1 MRLFHSFAFMTKIY
15 TPLVRAVVDVITEIF
30 GEGRKADKAI
40 QYYLKQNKK
49 FGSRD
54 RGFIAENS
62 YNIVRWWRLL
72 HEVQG
77 SHMSNLQPK
86 TIEGLLGI
94 ALKRA
99 GVIGADV
106 DKLSPM
112 SMDEITTKLDEV
124 IKERAVRAS
133 IPDWLDAYGLQQ
145 LGDRW
150 SNEIDALNLEAK
162 VGLRTNTLAVT
173 TGELI
178 QVLNQQN
185 SPAYEVPNVP
195 NALYLQERQNIHATP
210 AFKEGL
216 FEVQDPGSQLIA
228 PFLEVTPGMRV
239 VDACA
244 GAGGKALHIATLM
257 QNKGQIIAMDTADWK
272 LLELKKR
279 ARRKG
284 IHNIETRVIDNQKVI
299 KRLHQKADRVLLDV
313 PCSGSGVLRRN
324 PDAKWKLS
332 LSFIE
337 EIRAIQQ
344 KILIDYSEMVKPGGK
359 MVYATC
365 SIFPDENRKQVDQFL
380 AQQGAYEIEAEQM
393 IWPSETGFD
402 GFYMCRMVKAL

>member
-1 MRLFHSFAFMTKIY
+1 MTKIY
-15 TPLVRAVVDVITEIF
+15 PPLVRAVVDVITEIF

-40 QYYLKQNKK
+40 QFYLKQNKRL
-49 FGSRD
+49 GSRD

-72 HEVQG
+72 HAVQG
-77 SHMSNLQPK
+77 SDMRNLKPK

-94 ALKRA
+94 ALKQA

-106 DKLSPM
+106 DKLSTL
-112 SMDEITTKLDEV
+112 SSDDIATRLSEV
-124 IKERAVRAS
+124 TKERAVRSS
-133 IPDWLDAYGLQQ
+133 IPDWLDAYGEQQ

-150 SNEIDALNLEAK
+150 TQEIDALNLEAK
-162 VGLRTNTLAVT
+162 VGLRTNTLAIT
-173 TGELI
+173 SKELI
-178 QVLNQQN
+178 ETLHKQN
-185 SPAYEVPNVP
+185 TPAYEVANVP
-195 NALYLQERQNIHATP
+195 NAVYLQERQNIHATP

-228 PFLEVTPGMRV
+228 PFLEVAAGMRV

-272 LLELKKR
+272 LLEIKKR
-279 ARRKG
+279 ARRNG

-337 EIRAIQQ
+337 EIQAIQQ
-344 KILIDYSEMVKPGGK
+344 KILMDYSEMVKPGGK
-359 MVYATC
+359 IVYATC

-380 AQQGAYEIEAEQM
+380 AHNKAYEIEAEQM

-402 GFYMCRMVKAL
+402 GFYMCRMVKAF